1 MLKPAARL
9 GQLPP
14 YLFAELDRRREA
26 ARARGLDVIDLGIG
40 DPDRPTPP
48 PIVERL
54 RREAADPRHHRYPA
68 YEGSGLFRRTVAD
81 YYRRRFGVDLDP
93 DREVLAVIGSK
104 EGISHLIWAWVDP
117 GDAVLVPDPAYPVY
131 RTQTILAGGRP
142 VPMPLLPERGFF
154 PDLAAISRQDREQT
168 RLMFL
173 NYPNNPTAG
182 VATREQLGEA
192 VDFARQQG
200 LLLCHDAAYV
210 EMTYAGTIAPSIFEI
225 PGAKEIAVEFY
236 SLSKPFNMTGWRIGA
251 AVGNAEAVAA
261 LGRVKNNTDS
271 GQFTAVQYAAV
282 EALTWP
288 GGPDF
293 IQEMNAVYQRR
304 RDLAA
309 TRLAKAGWELRVP
322 EGTFYLWARPPGV
335 SDSGT
340 FAAELLER
348 TGVSVAPGPAYGRQG
363 EGYVRVALCCEETRL
378 AEALDRIASLVG
390 RFSESGGA
398 WRKESSQPGRTTK
411 RTWYDVPGSG

>member
-14 YLFAELDRRREA
+14 YLFAELDRRRES

-40 DPDRPTPP
+40 DPDRPTPAAV
-48 PIVERL
+48 VERL

-68 YEGSGLFRRTVAD
+68 YEGASLFRKAVAD

-93 DREVLAVIGSK
+93 EREVLAVIGSK
-104 EGISHLIWAWVDP
+104 EGIAHLIWAWVDP
-117 GDAVLVPDPAYPVY
+117 GDPVLVPDPAYPVY
-131 RTQTILAGGRP
+131 RAHTILAGGRP
-142 VPMPLLPERGFF
+142 VPMPLLAERGFF
-154 PDLAAISRQDREQT
+154 PDLTGIPREVREQS

-182 VATREQLGEA
+182 VATVEQLGQA
-192 VDFARQQG
+192 VDFARRHDI
-200 LLLCHDAAYV
+200 LLCHDAAYV
-210 EMTYAGTIAPSIFEI
+210 EMTYAGTGAPSVLQI
-225 PGAKEIAVEFY
+225 PGAKEVAVEFY

-261 LGRVKNNTDS
+261 LGRIKNNTDS

-293 IQEMNAVYQRR
+293 IREMNAVYRQR
-304 RDLAA
+304 RDLAVA
-309 TRLAKAGWELRVP
+309 RLTRCGWDLQVP
-322 EGTFYLWARPPGV
+322 EGTFYLWAVPPGV
-335 SDSGT
+335 RDSAS

-348 TGVSVAPGPAYGRQG
+348 TGVSVAPGPAYGSQG
-363 EGYVRVALCCEETRL
+363 EGYVRLALCCEEARL
-378 AEALDRIASLVG
+378 VEALDRIASVAG
-390 RFSESGGA
+390 RF
-398 WRKESSQPGRTTK
+398 
-411 RTWYDVPGSG
+411 